1 MKTIRIRLIILEIWL
16 VFVCIIAAQLN
27 SITLGIQMV
36 VVVFAILLAAVVLPQ
51 ISKIPFWFI
60 LIFLTSLFLIS
71 QFLLTDYSGLL
82 PILLTIVDVFAIGI
96 TALLSRWANLA
107 LLDYEKTITNTLS
120 EENNNISESFVSGLG
135 LVYREVRRARNHQ
148 RPLALLS
155 ISVDKNSIVSSD
167 NGSENNIKQPKKM
180 KVIFQDLSKL
190 LINQLEDCTIIVQN
204 TDHFLAALP
213 ETTPGDLA
221 FVVKRL
227 RQKACEQL
235 GIEIKIGAATLPEDE
250 CTFEGLFERVTQ
262 LMIKDRQPE
271 FCETVDSFS
280 VERQITK

>member
-27 SITLGIQMV
+27 SITFGIQMV

-227 RQKACEQL
+227 RQKACEQMS
-235 GIEIKIGAATLPEDE
+235 IEIKIGAATLPEDE

-271 FCETVDSFS
+271 FCESADSFS